1 MRDALSVIKNDV
13 NKVRRSVMAS
23 CLVLFLIL
31 IPLLF
36 TWFNVLAS
44 WDPFGNTKDL
54 KIAVASEDTGYTSAL
69 FPIEVNAG
77 EQVLSQLR
85 GNNQM
90 DWVITNA
97 DDALEGTRSGEY
109 YASIILPE
117 SFSSDMLTFYADGSE
132 PAEIA
137 LHTNEKKNALA
148 PTIANQGAQG
158 LSTSIS
164 ETFTRIVG
172 DVSLGLVTSLSD
184 FLDQDDTQDALDR
197 IEARAEGLQTQLRNG
212 ARTAR
217 TMEELAESTI
227 PLIESAQRIIDAPL
241 PELPETAQNN
251 AGDITGASD
260 ALDGALSA
268 TRKSYAV
275 VGERIDDLY
284 ETANVS
290 RETRSETLNTL
301 ADNVQLNI
309 DAYQGLKESINSQVR
324 PVLPSEAATL
334 RGQLDEAIVAQESV
348 RDRLRSAADTGS
360 TERPDFSSLDQAASA
375 IEDVRNSGIRDQINE
390 LGETLRSIGDT
401 IELPEGNID
410 LNSDSLASASQAL
423 DGVGDTLDKNAASLN
438 DLRERL
444 STAGETGDLSD
455 LANMVGDDPDAFAQI
470 LASPVEVNRQAIYPV
485 ASFGTGM
492 TPLYTTLAL
501 WVGGILA
508 SVALRTDV
516 AAKLTKHRPRKDAI
530 LGEDDSEDDI
540 DDVTDGTEL
549 SAEASE
555 PTLSDTKEVKET
567 EAEEIGPLA
576 KYFGRYGTFALIGLA
591 QSTLLTLGLIFF
603 VKVEATH
610 PFLLVLAG
618 WVASSIFMLLI
629 YAFTVALGNAGKA
642 LSVFLLVIQI
652 SSAGGSYPLQLLPE
666 WFQNVSPWLPA
677 TYTVRAFR
685 AAIAGIYQADYW
697 TALGALLLFII
708 PALILGVVLR
718 KPFAKYTSS
727 LNEALAKT
735 KMM

>member
-1 MRDALSVIKNDV
+1 MRDALSVIKNDIT
-13 NKVRRSVMAS
+13 KVRRSVMAS
-23 CLVLFLIL
+23 CLILFLIL

-44 WDPFGNTKDL
+44 WDPFGNTKNL
-54 KIAVASEDTGYTSAL
+54 KIAVASEDTGYTSDL
-69 FPIEVNAG
+69 FPIDINVG

-85 GNNQM
+85 ANDQM
-90 DWVITNA
+90 DWVITGA

-117 SFSSDMLTFYADGSE
+117 SFSDDMLTFYADGSS

-164 ETFTRIVG
+164 ETFTRTVG

-184 FLDQDDTQDALDR
+184 FLDQDDTQDALNR

-217 TMEELAESTI
+217 TMGELAESTI

-241 PELPETAQNN
+241 PELPETAQSN

-268 TRKSYAV
+268 TRESYV
-275 VGERIDDLY
+275 VVEERINALY

-309 DAYQGLKESINSQVR
+309 DAYHGLKATVDSRIR
-324 PVLPSEAATL
+324 PVLPAEAATL
-334 RGQLDEAIVAQESV
+334 RGQLDEAIAAQESV
-348 RDRLRSAADTGS
+348 RDRLRAAAESDS
-360 TERPDFSSLDQAASA
+360 PERPDFSSLDQAASA
-375 IEDVRNSGIRDQINE
+375 IDDVRNSGIRDQISE
-390 LGETLRSIGDT
+390 LGETLRGIGDT
-401 IELPEGNID
+401 IELPEGNIE
-410 LNSDSLASASQAL
+410 LNTESLTGASQAL
-423 DGVGDTLDKNAASLN
+423 NNVGDTLDENATSLN
-438 DLRERL
+438 ALRDRI
-444 STAGETGDLSD
+444 STAGETGDLSE

-470 LASPVEVNRQAIYPV
+470 LASPVTVDRQAIYPV
-485 ASFGTGM
+485 TSFGTGM

-501 WVGGILA
+501 WVGAILA
-508 SVALRTDV
+508 AVALHTDV
-516 AAKLTKHRPRKDAI
+516 AAKLTKRRRTNDDDV
-530 LGEDDSEDDI
+530 DDSEDTAVSETI
-540 DDVTDGTEL
+540 TSE
-549 SAEASE
+549 SNNPEA
-555 PTLSDTKEVKET
+555 ET
-567 EAEEIGPLA
+567 EPEEIGPLA

-603 VKVEATH
+603 VKIEPAH

-618 WVASSIFMLLI
+618 WVTSSIFMLLI

-666 WFQNVSPWLPA
+666 WFQNISPWLPA

-685 AAIAGIYQADYW
+685 AALAGIYQADYW
-697 TALGALLLFII
+697 IALATLLLFII